1 MITDI
6 HLQNFRSY
14 KDNSFDINNGVNII
28 IGQNGSGKTNLLES
42 IMMICKGSSYR
53 AKDQHLIRIGSKW
66 AKIEAHT
73 EDQTRELKITYNFE
87 NKPVKNFII
96 NTYPSSR
103 LKLEQ
108 IIPTV
113 LFEPNH
119 LQLLTGSPEA
129 RRDYLDDILIQT
141 KPGYK
146 QLINKYKR
154 VITQR
159 NNLLKNPPI
168 NIHSI
173 FAWNVQ
179 LSEMGGKIYRDR
191 QELVDIINQQI
202 TDIYRAISKNKET
215 IELKYLSNFEAS
227 NYETKLLKAL
237 EDFNQDQLRGHT
249 LHGPHRDD
257 LKVYINGNEFGAVAS
272 RGETRTTVLALKLIE
287 AKIIEDIIDKKP
299 ILLLDDVF
307 GELDQQRRKLLT
319 SKIKNYQSFIT
330 TTDADVVIK
339 HFDKSANIIITQK

>member
-14 KDNSFDINNGVNII
+14 KDSSFDISDGVNII

-42 IMMICKGSSYR
+42 IMMITAGSSYR
-53 AKDQHLIRIGSKW
+53 SKDQNLVSTGSKW
-66 AKIEAHT
+66 SKIEVHT
-73 EDQTRELKITYNFE
+73 PDQTRALKIINTQHDQLT
-87 NKPVKNFII
+87 KTFII
-96 NTYPSSR
+96 NSKSVTR
-103 LKLEQ
+103 LNLDQ
-108 IIPTV
+108 MIPIV

-129 RRDYLDDILIQT
+129 RRDYLDDILKQT
-141 KPGYK
+141 KTGYK
-146 QLINKYKR
+146 QIISKYKR
-154 VITQR
+154 LVTQR

-168 NIHSI
+168 DKHSI

-179 LSEMGGKIYRDR
+179 LSELGGKIYRYR
-191 QELVDIINQQI
+191 QELVATINHNI
-202 TDIYRAISKNKET
+202 TDIYRSISNNKEN
-215 IELKYLSNFEAS
+215 IQLKYISEFESS
-227 NYETKLLKAL
+227 NYETTLLKSL
-237 EDFNQDQLRGHT
+237 ENFTQDQLRGHT

-257 LKVYINGNEFGAVAS
+257 FKIYLNNHEFSAVAS
-272 RGETRTTVLALKLIE
+272 RGETRTTILALKLIE
-287 AKIIEDIIDKKP
+287 AKIIEDHTDKKP

-319 SKIKNYQSFIT
+319 TKIKNYQSFIT

>member
-14 KDNSFDINNGVNII
+14 KDNSFDISSGVNII

-42 IMMICKGSSYR
+42 IMMICVGSSYR
-53 AKDQHLIRIGSKW
+53 AKDQHLITLGSKW
-66 AKIEAHT
+66 SKIDTHT
-73 EDQTRELKITYNFE
+73 ETQTRELKITYNQDG
-87 NKPVKNFII
+87 KPVKKFII
-96 NTYPSSR
+96 NNYPSTR

-108 IIPTV
+108 TIPIV

-129 RRDYLDDILIQT
+129 RRDYLDDILAQT
-141 KPGYK
+141 TPGYK

-154 VITQR
+154 LVTQR

-168 NIHSI
+168 DKHSI
-173 FAWNVQ
+173 FAFNVQ
-179 LSEMGGKIYRDR
+179 LSGLGGKIFRSR
-191 QELVDIINQQI
+191 QELVNNINNTI
-202 TDIYRAISKNKET
+202 TGIYREISKSNEK
-215 IELKYLSNFEAS
+215 IEIRYLSVFETDS
-227 NYETKLLKAL
+227 YETKLLKAL
-237 EDFNQDQLRGHT
+237 EDFSQDMIRGYT

-257 LKVYINGNEFGAVAS
+257 LRVFINGYEFSAVAS
-272 RGETRTTVLALKLIE
+272 RGETRTTLLALKLIE
-287 AKIIEDIIDKKP
+287 AKTIEDIVNKKP

-319 SKIKNYQSFIT
+319 KKIEDYQSFIT

-339 HFDKSANIIITQK
+339 HFDKSANLIITQD

>member
-14 KDNSFDINNGVNII
+14 KDNSFDISPGVNII

-42 IMMICKGSSYR
+42 IMMITKGSSYR
-53 AKDQHLIRIGSKW
+53 AKDQHLITIGSTW
-66 AKIEAHT
+66 SKIEAHT
-73 EDQTRELKITYNFE
+73 EDQTRELKITYNQE

-129 RRDYLDDILIQT
+129 RREYLDDILIQT

-154 VITQR
+154 VVTQR

-191 QELVDIINQQI
+191 QELVGIINKQI
-202 TDIYRAISKNKET
+202 TDIYRTISKNKET
-215 IELKYLSNFEAS
+215 IELKYLSNFDVN

-237 EDFNQDQLRGHT
+237 EDFSQDQLRGHT

-257 LKVYINGNEFGAVAS
+257 IKVYINSSEFGTVAS
-272 RGETRTTVLALKLIE
+272 RGETRTTILALKLIE
-287 AKIIEDIIDKKP
+287 AKIIEDLIEKKP

-319 SKIKNYQSFIT
+319 AKIKDYQSFIT
-330 TTDADVVIK
+330 TTDADVVIG
-339 HFDKSANIIITQK
+339 HFDKTAKIIITQ